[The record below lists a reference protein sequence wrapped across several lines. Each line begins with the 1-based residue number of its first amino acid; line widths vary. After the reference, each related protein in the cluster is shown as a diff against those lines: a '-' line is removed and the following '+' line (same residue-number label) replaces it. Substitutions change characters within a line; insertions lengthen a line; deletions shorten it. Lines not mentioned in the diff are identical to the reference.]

1 MKRNTL
7 KIGLL
12 VCSMGLFT
20 ANDIFAQEQDQK
32 KEKGKQPTVEEIF
45 KMMDANED
53 GKLSKKEVKGPLKNN
68 FDKIDANEDGF
79 ITKKELEKAPKR
91 DGKRPP
97 KRNN

>member
-53 GKLSKKEVKGPLKNN
+53 GKLSKKEVKGPLKED
-68 FDKIDANEDGF
+68 FSKIDLNEDGF
-79 ITKKELEKAPKR
+79 ITEKELEKAPKSKGKERKR
-91 DGKRPP
+91 D
-97 KRNN
+97 N